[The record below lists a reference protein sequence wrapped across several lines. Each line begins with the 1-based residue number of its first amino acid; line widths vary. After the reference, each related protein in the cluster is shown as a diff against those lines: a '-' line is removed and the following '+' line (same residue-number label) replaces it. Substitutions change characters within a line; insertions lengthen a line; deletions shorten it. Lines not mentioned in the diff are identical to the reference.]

1 MRILFSLLMTS
12 VLLTGCAD
20 MPLFASAS
28 QNFSAAGPCG
38 ALARQRL
45 EDARMSGLAD
55 GYEKA
60 IFDHA
65 NRECLRWQADQASP
79 PR

>member
-1 MRILFSLLMTS
+1 LRVVFSLLTAS
-12 VLLTGCAD
+12 ALLAGCAD
-20 MPLFASAS
+20 PALFSPA
-28 QNFSAAGPCG
+28 QDFSAPGPCG

-45 EDARMSGLAD
+45 EDARMSGYAQ

-65 NRECLRWQADQASP
+65 HRECLAREAASP

>member
-1 MRILFSLLMTS
+1 MRIVFSLLMAS
-12 VLLTGCAD
+12 ALLAGCAD
-20 MPLFASAS
+20 LALFRPA

-45 EDARMSGLAD
+45 EDARMSGYAQ

-65 NRECLRWQADQASP
+65 NRECLAHEAASR